1 MKKGLVVS
9 VGGSQGAYAGGIIES
24 KIKRGIVYDNLY
36 GSSVGALLIPFAATN
51 DCESM
56 KEVFTTSGMGDIYTT
71 NPFKIQE
78 QNHGM
83 FRYSLHYYNI
93 FKNLFVHKKSSL
105 GNTRQLRNGLIPTY
119 FPTEYKL
126 GNKDLSIMVTNISTG
141 ELEIKKY
148 CDYSHKEF
156 MDWVWASTCAPPFMS
171 IAELDGCF
179 YMDGGILSQVPIK
192 QAILDG
198 CDDIDI
204 IILGKENHEWPIE
217 HIRNFLHAQIK
228 VLLLMMNKI
237 QKTQLD
243 MGYLASIS
251 KKKIQL
257 NFHYTNRR
265 LTNNSL
271 IFDPEMMSKWWD
283 EGYEYSEN
291 NEQISFLINGKKNS
305 YKII

>member
-1 MKKGLVVS
+1 MKKGLCVS

-24 KIKRGIVYDNLY
+24 KINNGVVYDNLY
-36 GSSVGALLIPFAATN
+36 GSSVGALVIPFAAIG
-51 DCESM
+51 DVKSL
-56 KEVFTTSGMGDIYTT
+56 KEVFTTSVTDDIYTT
-71 NPFKIQE
+71 NPFKVLE
-78 QNHGM
+78 QNNGM
-83 FRYSLHYYNI
+83 FRYTLHYYNI
-93 FKNLFVHKKSSL
+93 FKNLFIHKKPSL
-105 GNTRQLRNGLIPTY
+105 GNTRKLRNTLIPKF
-119 FPTEYKL
+119 FPSEYKL
-126 GNKDLSIMVTNISTG
+126 GNKKLSIMVTNISTG
-141 ELEIKKY
+141 ELEIKEY
-148 CDYSHKEF
+148 NDYTREEY

-171 IAELDGCF
+171 IAHLGDCY
-179 YMDGGILSQVPIK
+179 YMDGGILSQVPIR

-204 IILGKENHEWPIE
+204 IILSKENHEWPIE
-217 HIRNFLHAQIK
+217 HIRNFLHAQVK

-237 QKTQLD
+237 QKTELN
-243 MGYLASIS
+243 MGYLTSIS
-251 KKKIQL
+251 KKKVRL

-305 YKII
+305 YKLI

>member
-1 MKKGLVVS
+1 MKKGLVIS
-9 VGGSQGAYAGGIIES
+9 VGGSQGSYAAGIIES
-24 KIKRGIVYDNLY
+24 KLKNGIIYDNLY
-36 GSSVGALLIPFAATN
+36 GSSVGSLIIPFVASN
-51 DCESM
+51 DRKSM
-56 KEVFTTSGMGDIYTT
+56 KEVFTTSGMDDIYTT
-71 NPFKIQE
+71 NPFKVQE

-93 FKNLFVHKKSSL
+93 FKNLFIHKKSSL
-105 GNTRQLRNGLIPTY
+105 GNTRQLRNGLIQNS
-119 FPTEYKL
+119 FPKEEKIL
-126 GNKDLSIMVTNISTG
+126 NKEMTIMVTNISTG
-141 ELEIKKY
+141 ELEVKKY
-148 CDYSHKEF
+148 SDYSHEEY

-171 IAELDGCF
+171 IAKLDGCF
-179 YMDGGILSQVPIK
+179 YMDGGILSQVPIQ
-192 QAILDG
+192 QAIMDG

-217 HIRNFLHAQIK
+217 HIRNYLHAQVK

-237 QKTQLD
+237 QKTELD
-243 MGYLASIS
+243 MGYLSSIS
-251 KKKIQL
+251 KKKVRL

-283 EGYEYSEN
+283 EGYEYAEN

-305 YKII
+305 YKPI